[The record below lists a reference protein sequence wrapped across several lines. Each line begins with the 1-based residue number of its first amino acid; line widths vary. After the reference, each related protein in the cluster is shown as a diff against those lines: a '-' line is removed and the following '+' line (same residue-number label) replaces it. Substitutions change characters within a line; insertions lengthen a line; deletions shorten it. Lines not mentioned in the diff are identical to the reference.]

1 MATAIDGRSSTVR
14 GESRYAAFG
23 LELLVDS
30 RISIPGVGQ
39 NSSCASPRPSHVRLD
54 DGEIDRRWA
63 AITATP
69 QRARELRFD
78 QTLLLSVDFAEPA
91 GYLLWTRDFGRVL
104 ISADGMELLCQ
115 PDPTNEDWASIVT
128 AQALPLAA
136 TIRGMEVLHAS
147 GVVLGDKAVL
157 IAGPPGAGKSSLAA
171 ALIRHGGQLLSDD
184 AVALRLSHGA
194 LLAYPGSTLL
204 QLRAAEDE
212 RLAQSDRAA
221 LGRPAHFADGKQRY
235 LSTGPHEPVEL
246 GALLLLERSAQEPAI
261 EGLPAV
267 DPFELLATTFN
278 LSVRTPARLERQLD
292 VMSAI
297 ASAGLV
303 YRLRVQPGIDA
314 TTLASIIQ
322 AQFAVPTP

>member
-1 MATAIDGRSSTVR
+1 MATAIDRRSSTVR
-14 GESRYAAFG
+14 GENCHTAFG
-23 LELLVDS
+23 LTLLVDP
-30 RISIPGVGQ
+30 RISIPGVGR
-39 NSSCASPRPSHVRLD
+39 NSGTASTQPSHVRLD

-63 AITATP
+63 AISATP
-69 QRARELRFD
+69 LRARELRFD

-104 ISADGMELLCQ
+104 ISADGTELLCE
-115 PDPTNEDWASIVT
+115 PDPANEGWASIIA

-136 TIRGMEVLHAS
+136 TVRGMEVLHAS

-184 AVALRLSHGA
+184 AVALRLSEGA

-212 RLAQSDRAA
+212 RLSQNERATF
-221 LGRPAHFADGKQRY
+221 GRPAHFADGKQRY
-235 LSTGPHEPVEL
+235 LSAGTQDPVEL
-246 GALLLLERSAQEPAI
+246 GALLLVERSALEPAI
-261 EGLPAV
+261 ERVTAV
-267 DPFELLATTFN
+267 DPFELLASTFN

-322 AQFAVPTP
+322 EQFAVSTP